1 MVIRRRLGYFRLM
14 MCLFSHSTSL
24 RLLPRHPTS
33 QPGMPSGVVLSNLSR
48 DSCASDFNRSPVVSF
63 SVRLSTFVGGEFLVS
78 LPQHL
83 CDRNSI
89 HGSWEV
95 EKIIVDL
102 VLWPQD
108 EECLSLASHTSD
120 LSVIPN
126 DSYHH
131 ATHSILFHHTSPLII
146 K

>member
-24 RLLPRHPTS
+24 RPLPRHPTS
-33 QPGMPSGVVLSNLSR
+33 QPGMPSGEVLSNLSR
-48 DSCASDFNRSPVVSF
+48 DSSASDFSRSPVISF

-89 HGSWEV
+89 HGSWGV
-95 EKIIVDL
+95 EEISVDL
-102 VLWPQD
+102 DPWPLE
-108 EECLSLASHTSD
+108 EECLSLASHSSD
-120 LSVIPN
+120 LSVK
-126 DSYHH
+126 S
-131 ATHSILFHHTSPLII
+131 
-146 K
+146 